1 MVKKKEQ
8 LLNAVRKGGLE
19 SVKKL
24 IRPILFFIK
33 GADVNAKTS
42 DDYTPSYMAGY
53 TPLHMASQY
62 GHKEIA
68 ESLIAEGAN
77 VNVKTKNGTP
87 LI

>member
-1 MVKKKEQ
+1 
-8 LLNAVRKGGLE
+8 
-19 SVKKL
+19 
-24 IRPILFFIK
+24 
-33 GADVNAKTS
+33 
-42 DDYTPSYMAGY
+42 MAGY